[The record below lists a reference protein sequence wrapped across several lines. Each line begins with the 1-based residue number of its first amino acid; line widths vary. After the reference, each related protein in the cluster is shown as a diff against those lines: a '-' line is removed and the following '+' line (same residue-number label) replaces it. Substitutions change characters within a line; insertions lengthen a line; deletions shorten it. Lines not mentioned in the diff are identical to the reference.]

1 LKPPASER
9 PGTLLWIDLKQL
21 SFAIV
26 TTPIPLLL
34 SKNLIEFIQAKA
46 MLSAALLPGG
56 VAVAWAADTGNGLK
70 LV

>member
-1 LKPPASER
+1 MTRL
-9 PGTLLWIDLKQL
+9 
-21 SFAIV
+21 
-26 TTPIPLLL
+26 
-34 SKNLIEFIQAKA
+34 AKA